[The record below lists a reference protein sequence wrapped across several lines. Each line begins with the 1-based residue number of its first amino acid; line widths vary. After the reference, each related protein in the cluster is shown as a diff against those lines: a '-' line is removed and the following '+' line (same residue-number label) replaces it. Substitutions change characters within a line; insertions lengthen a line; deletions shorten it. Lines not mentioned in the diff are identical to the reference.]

1 MKKMTA
7 LLTLTIALLAAI
19 PVSAARP
26 NRVSIE
32 GRIRT
37 VTRDS
42 DGYRVTLDRG
52 DSLFRVPDSVA
63 GRRPLRVGSIVR
75 FSGVSRGGYVW
86 VDEVVW
92 SGRPDADRDDDY
104 LTGRVERVN
113 RFEQRLWLRDDR
125 GRTIEVDGRAIA
137 DDRRHRLDVGDLHRG
152 DRVTLRGRCER
163 GTFRA
168 FRIEN
173 VSAR

>member
-1 MKKMTA
+1 MRKMTA
-7 LLTLTIALLAAI
+7 LLTLTIALVAAI
-19 PVSAARP
+19 PAAAARP

-37 VTRDS
+37 LAREY

-52 DSLFRVPDSVA
+52 DYLFRVPDSVV
-63 GRRPLRVGSIVR
+63 GRRPLRVGALIR
-75 FSGVSRGGYVW
+75 FAGVTRGGYVW

-92 SGRPDADRDDDY
+92 PSDRDRDDDY

-113 RFEQRLWLRDDR
+113 RFEQRVWLRDDR
-125 GRTIEVDGRAIA
+125 GRLIEVDGRSIGEGE
-137 DDRRHRLDVGDLHRG
+137 RRYRQDLTDLHRG
-152 DRVTLRGRCER
+152 DRVTLRGRWER

-168 FRIEN
+168 YRIEN
-173 VSAR
+173 VSPR